1 MGLGSLSGSFLTW
14 GDPAFRFMVTS
25 KRVYIKRDLP
35 RLLLPVPHSCG
46 EPLPTH
52 SSTGDPPTLA
62 GILVQSSVESL
73 LLSSES
79 WCAQVLFVLSKTAVS
94 ASPSPMEVFNKIL
107 LASRSDSLGIPS
119 PFVRS
124 PGWEAWHGVL
134 NLQDSRRTSLVL
146 LFSSLWV
153 THLAGTG
160 FDFILIVPLLP
171 YSCNFFFVFGHA
183 ASILG
188 RFQDPPVGG
197 CSTVGCDFGA
207 LVGGNEHMSFY
218 STILNWK
225 GQKT

>member
-1 MGLGSLSGSFLTW
+1 MFTISKVFTISSQRKNKRRLRLQAIMG
-14 GDPAFRFMVTS
+14 V
-25 KRVYIKRDLP
+25 
-35 RLLLPVPHSCG
+35 C
-46 EPLPTH
+46 E
-52 SSTGDPPTLA
+52 
-62 GILVQSSVESL
+62 
-73 LLSSES
+73 
-79 WCAQVLFVLSKTAVS
+79 VLFVPLKTGVS
-94 ASPSPMEVFNKIL
+94 VSPYGSLVIKSCW
-107 LASRSDSLGIPS
+107 ASRSDSLGGPS

-153 THLAGTG
+153 THLAGTW